1 MKRDLLLHLTI
12 LYSYYLYTLGNIVTN
27 LTIFTLGIIV
37 TNLTIFTLRTI
48 VTNLTI
54 FTLETIVTNLTILK
68 WEQGWSR
75 GGRGWL
81 GRPGVAE
88 SPRRTLSE
96 GSKVQITCAP
106 RF

>member
-1 MKRDLLLHLTI
+1 MHNNSFYALIKRDLLLHLTI

-27 LTIFTLGIIV
+27 S
-37 TNLTIFTLRTI
+37 TIFTLRTI

-75 GGRGWL
+75 GGRGWSGMAGEARG
-81 GRPGVAE
+81 GRE
-88 SPRRTLSE
+88 STTDL
-96 GSKVQITCAP
+96 K
-106 RF
+106 

>member
-1 MKRDLLLHLTI
+1 MHNNSFYALIKRDLLLHLTI

-68 WEQGWSR
+68 WEQGWLR

-81 GRPGVAE
+81 GMAGEARGGRE
-88 SPRRTLSE
+88 STMDL
-96 GSKVQITCAP
+96 K
-106 RF
+106 